1 MCFFVLLV
9 IYTTKRRN
17 SYILICYFCIN
28 IIYMK
33 ILLLFLFIVFNTS
46 AQNID
51 FEKVG
56 VKSAK
61 FDVFWGNDISGNN
74 YFSTSNNLYKINE
87 KDTLNYTNNKFGKI
101 TGVETFNML
110 QTLVFYK
117 QNNAFVLLDAQFN
130 EINAVIFSEIN
141 CDFLKPASQNEL
153 WFYDSL
159 SQQIGLY
166 NLNAKNYKLLSN
178 PLNKIIKQA
187 HSDYNYL
194 YWIDD
199 ENNMYSINKFGKIA
213 SLGKVNP
220 FEKVIFS
227 DKSDLFCLF
236 NDKIYYYSVENQ
248 SQVDIAI
255 DEKMIKNFFYK
266 DGILSIF
273 TNYQISI
280 YQIKK

>member
-1 MCFFVLLV
+1 
-9 IYTTKRRN
+9 
-17 SYILICYFCIN
+17 
-28 IIYMK
+28 MK
-33 ILLLFLFIVFNTS
+33 ILLLFLFTTFYSS

-56 VKSAK
+56 VKPVK
-61 FDVFWGNDISGNN
+61 YDVFWGNDISGNN

-87 KDTLNYTNNKFGKI
+87 KDTLNYTNNKYAKI
-101 TGVETFNML
+101 TSVETFNML

-130 EINAVIFSEIN
+130 EINSIIFSEIN
-141 CDFLKPASQNEL
+141 CEFLKPASQNEL

-166 NLNAKNYKLLSN
+166 NLNSKSYKFLSN
-178 PLNKIIKQA
+178 PINKTIKYA

-194 YWIDD
+194 YWIDV
-199 ENNMYSINKFGKIA
+199 ENGIYSINKFGKIA
-213 SLGKVNP
+213 SLGKVKP

-227 DKSDLFCLF
+227 DKSDLFYLF
-236 NDKIYYYSVENQ
+236 DDKMYYYSVENQ
-248 SQVDIAI
+248 ASTKIDI

-273 TNYQISI
+273 TDCQLST

>member
-1 MCFFVLLV
+1 MLPFLLV
-9 IYTTKRRN
+9 TF
-17 SYILICYFCIN
+17 SS
-28 IIYMK
+28 
-33 ILLLFLFIVFNTS
+33 V

-56 VKSAK
+56 VKPAK
-61 FDVFWGNDISGNN
+61 YDVFWGNDISGKH

-130 EINAVIFSEIN
+130 EINATIFSEIN
-141 CDFLKPASQNEL
+141 CEFLKPASQNEF

-159 SQQIGLY
+159 SQQLGLY
-166 NLNAKNYKLLSN
+166 NLNSQKNKFLSN
-178 PLNKIIKQA
+178 PINTAIKYA

-194 YWIDD
+194 CWIDN
-199 ENNMYSINKFGKIA
+199 ENEIYSINKFGKIA
-213 SLGKVNP
+213 SLGKMKP

-227 DKSDLFCLF
+227 DKSDLFYLF
-236 NDKIYYYSVENQ
+236 DDKMYYYSVENQ
-248 SQVDIAI
+248 SQMNIAM

-273 TNYQISI
+273 TDNQLST

>member
-1 MCFFVLLV
+1 M
-9 IYTTKRRN
+9 
-17 SYILICYFCIN
+17 LICYFCVN

-56 VKSAK
+56 VKPAK

-130 EINAVIFSEIN
+130 EINAIIFSEIN

-159 SQQIGLY
+159 SQQIGLF
-166 NLNAKNYKLLSN
+166 NLNTKKHKLLSN

-213 SLGKVNP
+213 SLGKVKP

-227 DKSDLFCLF
+227 DKSDLFYLF
-236 NDKIYYYSVENQ
+236 EDKIFYYSIENQ
-248 SQVDIAI
+248 LSMNISI

-273 TNYQISI
+273 TDYQLST

>member
-1 MCFFVLLV
+1 
-9 IYTTKRRN
+9 
-17 SYILICYFCIN
+17 
-28 IIYMK
+28 MK
-33 ILLLFLFIVFNTS
+33 ILLLFFFTTFFAT

-56 VKSAK
+56 VKPAK
-61 FDVFWGNDISGNN
+61 YDVFWGNDIYGNN

-87 KDTLNYTNNKFGKI
+87 KDTLNYTNNKYGKI

-110 QTLVFYK
+110 QTVVFYK

-130 EINAVIFSEIN
+130 EINSTIFSEIN
-141 CDFLKPASQNEL
+141 CEFLKPASQNEL

-166 NLNAKNYKLLSN
+166 NLNSKNYKFLSN
-178 PLNKIIKQA
+178 PINKAIKYA
-187 HSDYNYL
+187 YSDYNYL
-194 YWIDD
+194 FWIDV
-199 ENNMYSINKFGKIA
+199 ENGIYSINKFGKIA
-213 SLGKVNP
+213 SLGKVKP

-227 DKSDLFCLF
+227 DKSDLFYLF
-236 NDKIYYYSVENQ
+236 DDKMYYYSVQNQ
-248 SQVDIAI
+248 ASMKIDI

-273 TNYQISI
+273 TDCQIST

>member
-1 MCFFVLLV
+1 M
-9 IYTTKRRN
+9 
-17 SYILICYFCIN
+17 LICYFCVN
-28 IIYMK
+28 IELMK
-33 ILLLFLFIVFNTS
+33 ILLLFLFTAFYSS

-61 FDVFWGNDISGNN
+61 YDVFWGNDISRNN
-74 YFSTSNNLYKINE
+74 YFSTSNNLYKITQN
-87 KDTLNYTNNKFGKI
+87 DTLNYTNNKYGKI

-130 EINAVIFSEIN
+130 EINSIIFSEIN
-141 CDFLKPASQNEL
+141 CEFLKPASQNEL

-166 NLNAKNYKLLSN
+166 NLNSKNYKFLSN
-178 PLNKIIKQA
+178 PINKAIKYA

-194 YWIDD
+194 YWIDY
-199 ENNMYSINKFGKIA
+199 ENGIFSINKFGKIA
-213 SLGKVNP
+213 SLGKVKS

-227 DKSDLFCLF
+227 DKSDLFYLF
-236 NDKIYYYSVENQ
+236 EDELFYYSVENQ
-248 SQVDIAI
+248 MSMSIAI

-273 TNYQISI
+273 ADCQIST

>member
-1 MCFFVLLV
+1 M
-9 IYTTKRRN
+9 
-17 SYILICYFCIN
+17 LICYFCVN
-28 IIYMK
+28 IELMR
-33 ILLLFLFIVFNTS
+33 ILLLFLFTTFCSS
-46 AQNID
+46 AQNIY

-56 VKSAK
+56 VKSANYE
-61 FDVFWGNDISGNN
+61 VFWGNDISGNN
-74 YFSTSNNLYKINE
+74 YFSSSNNLYKINE

-130 EINAVIFSEIN
+130 EISSTIFSEIN
-141 CDFLKPASQNEL
+141 SEILKPASQNEL

-166 NLNAKNYKLLSN
+166 NLNSKNYKLLSN
-178 PLNKIIKQA
+178 PINKVIKYS

-194 YWIDD
+194 YWIDG
-199 ENNMYSINKFGKIA
+199 ENGMYSINKFGKIA
-213 SLGKVNP
+213 SLGKVKP

-227 DKSDLFCLF
+227 DKSDLFYLF
-236 NDKIYYYSVENQ
+236 NDKMYYYSVENQ
-248 SQVDIAI
+248 MELNITI

-273 TNYQISI
+273 TDYQIST

>member
-1 MCFFVLLV
+1 M
-9 IYTTKRRN
+9 
-17 SYILICYFCIN
+17 LICYFCVN
-28 IIYMK
+28 VTDMK
-33 ILLLFLFIVFNTS
+33 ILLLFLFTTLCS
-46 AQNID
+46 TAQNIYFD
-51 FEKVG
+51 KVG
-56 VKSAK
+56 VKPAK
-61 FDVFWGNDISGNN
+61 YDIFWVNDISGNN

-101 TGVETFNML
+101 AGVETFNML

-130 EINAVIFSEIN
+130 EINSTIFTEIN

-153 WFYDSL
+153 WFYDNL

-166 NLNAKNYKLLSN
+166 NLNSQKIKFLSN
-178 PLNKIIKQA
+178 PISKTIKYA

-194 YWIDD
+194 YWIDV
-199 ENNMYSINKFGKIA
+199 ENGMYSINKFGKIA
-213 SLGKVNP
+213 SLGKVKP

-236 NDKIYYYSVENQ
+236 DDKLYYYSVENQ
-248 SQVDIAI
+248 TEMNIAI
-255 DEKMIKNFFYK
+255 DEKLMKNFFYK

-273 TNYQISI
+273 TDYQLST